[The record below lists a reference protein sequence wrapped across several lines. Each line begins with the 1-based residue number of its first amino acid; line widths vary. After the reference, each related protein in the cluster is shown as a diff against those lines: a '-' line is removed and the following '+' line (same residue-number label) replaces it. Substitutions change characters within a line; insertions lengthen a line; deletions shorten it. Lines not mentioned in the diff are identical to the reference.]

1 MKKEEIIYVRIL
13 TVIGASALMALILIF
28 GVGSGLFQR
37 IANGINDNT
46 LQLNNVDAAIYSLYF
61 YKGLDVLY
69 RILYAVTVFGLILT
83 AAAMFF
89 KLKGAGI
96 YAVLSSVSAIVTG
109 AYIVLCSIFE
119 GNTALRRMVV
129 HFYLKDVQTV
139 APEHLLGLHW
149 IAGVFLIVLGV
160 FCLVIVKGTRLDKM
174 KAYSSNSK
182 AACYSV
188 FIPVLMGS
196 VVFEFLRELLI
207 SVLCQRGDTYT
218 ASAYACIRSYYF
230 EGKWFFDDPY
240 VLYLIL
246 AVLGVIVL
254 SKIKLPLPEK
264 LHSAWLVPGILTVIG
279 VVRSIVYL
287 FNAPPL
293 FGYLTFD
300 EKLCDVIESAYPLYM
315 LVYILDMVFLMI
327 LVVMILQEQG
337 STKKILAVCGITTA
351 VSIIGILIC
360 GFTAGLPAMYITAAA
375 ADVIG
380 LIGLL
385 YRGNIRGSHH

>member
-28 GVGSGLFQR
+28 GAGSGLFQR
-37 IANGINDNT
+37 IANGINDTT
-46 LQLNNVDAAIYSLYF
+46 LQLSNADAAIYSLYF

-96 YAVLSSVSAIVTG
+96 YAVLSSVFAIVTG

-119 GNTALRRMVV
+119 GNTALRRIVIY
-129 HFYLKDVQTV
+129 FYLKDVQTV
-139 APEHLLGLHW
+139 AEHLLGLHW
-149 IAGVFLIVLGV
+149 IAGAFLIVLGV

-182 AACYSV
+182 AACYSI

-196 VVFEFLRELLI
+196 MVFEFLRELLI
-207 SVLCQRGDTYT
+207 SVLCQHGDTYT

-230 EGKWFFDDPY
+230 EWEWFFDYPY

-246 AVLGVIVL
+246 TVLGVIVL
-254 SKIKLPLPEK
+254 SKVKLPLPEK
-264 LHSAWLVPGILTVIG
+264 FNSAWLVPGILTVIG
-279 VVRSIVYL
+279 IVRSVVYL

-315 LVYILDMVFLMI
+315 LVYILDMVFLMA

-337 STKKILAVCGITTA
+337 STKKILAVCGIATA

-385 YRGNIRGSHH
+385 YRGNIRRSHH

>member
-1 MKKEEIIYVRIL
+1 
-13 TVIGASALMALILIF
+13 
-28 GVGSGLFQR
+28 
-37 IANGINDNT
+37 
-46 LQLNNVDAAIYSLYF
+46 
-61 YKGLDVLY
+61 
-69 RILYAVTVFGLILT
+69 
-83 AAAMFF
+83 MFF

-96 YAVLSSVSAIVTG
+96 YAVLSSVFAIVTG

-119 GNTALRRMVV
+119 GNTALRRIVIY
-129 HFYLKDVQTV
+129 FYLKDVQTV

-182 AACYSV
+182 AACYSI

-196 VVFEFLRELLI
+196 MVFEFLRELLI
-207 SVLCQRGDTYT
+207 SVLCQHGDTYT

-230 EGKWFFDDPY
+230 EWEWFFDYPY

-246 AVLGVIVL
+246 TVLGVIVL
-254 SKIKLPLPEK
+254 SKVKLPLPEK
-264 LHSAWLVPGILTVIG
+264 FNSAWLVPGILTVIG
-279 VVRSIVYL
+279 IVRSVVYL

-315 LVYILDMVFLMI
+315 LVYILDMVFLMA

-337 STKKILAVCGITTA
+337 STKKILAVCGIATA

-360 GFTAGLPAMYITAAA
+360 GFTAGLPAMYITAAV

>member
-28 GVGSGLFQR
+28 GAGSGLFQR

-46 LQLNNVDAAIYSLYF
+46 LQLSNADAAIYSLYF

-83 AAAMFF
+83 TAAMFF

-96 YAVLSSVSAIVTG
+96 YAVLSSASAVVTG

-149 IAGVFLIVLGV
+149 MAGVFLIVLGV

-174 KAYSSNSK
+174 KAYSSSSK

-196 VVFEFLRELLI
+196 VIFEFLRELLI

-230 EGKWFFDDPY
+230 GGKWFFDDPY

-254 SKIKLPLPEK
+254 SKIKL
-264 LHSAWLVPGILTVIG
+264 H
-279 VVRSIVYL
+279 
-287 FNAPPL
+287 FN
-293 FGYLTFD
+293 GYR
-300 EKLCDVIESAYPLYM
+300 CRAQYR
-315 LVYILDMVFLMI
+315 VFI
-327 LVVMILQEQG
+327 Q
-337 STKKILAVCGITTA
+337 C
-351 VSIIGILIC
+351 
-360 GFTAGLPAMYITAAA
+360 AAA
-375 ADVIG
+375 VRVSDV
-380 LIGLL
+380 
-385 YRGNIRGSHH
+385 

>member
-1 MKKEEIIYVRIL
+1 
-13 TVIGASALMALILIF
+13 
-28 GVGSGLFQR
+28 
-37 IANGINDNT
+37 
-46 LQLNNVDAAIYSLYF
+46 
-61 YKGLDVLY
+61 
-69 RILYAVTVFGLILT
+69 
-83 AAAMFF
+83 MFF

-96 YAVLSSVSAIVTG
+96 YAVLSSVFAIVTG

-119 GNTALRRMVV
+119 GNTALRRIVIY
-129 HFYLKDVQTV
+129 FYLKDVQTV

-182 AACYSV
+182 AACYSI

-196 VVFEFLRELLI
+196 MVFEFLRELLI
-207 SVLCQRGDTYT
+207 SVLCQHGDTYT

-230 EGKWFFDDPY
+230 EWEWFFDYPY

-246 AVLGVIVL
+246 TVLGVIVL
-254 SKIKLPLPEK
+254 SKVKLPLPEK
-264 LHSAWLVPGILTVIG
+264 FNSAWLVPGILTVIG
-279 VVRSIVYL
+279 IVRSVVYL

-315 LVYILDMVFLMI
+315 LVYILDMVFLMA

-337 STKKILAVCGITTA
+337 STKKNTGCLRHCHSSQYNRDSYLRI
-351 VSIIGILIC
+351 
-360 GFTAGLPAMYITAAA
+360 
-375 ADVIG
+375 
-380 LIGLL
+380 
-385 YRGNIRGSHH
+385 YRGASGNVYYRRRCRCHRINRPALSRKYP